1 MPKKFRFQLEALLRL
16 RTIEE
21 ENALQEFSAVIQKIN
36 NAKRKVQELEE
47 QYRKGLQQFKEYSQS
62 EAYNLFY
69 TSFERFLNR
78 LESLKKQ
85 TEIYIESLQS
95 ELEEKRKKLVEA
107 RKNKKIIEKLKEK
120 KWAEY
125 IKDLNNKEKKEIF
138 ELNQKNIQFIKE
150 LHYELLEEN
159 TSALEEYE
167 ESSED
172 LRTRK
177 ERELREYYRSKGIPF
192 TE

>member
-21 ENALQEFSAVIQKIN
+21 ENALQEFSAVMQKIN

-47 QYRKGLQQFKEYSQS
+47 QYRNGLQHFKEYSQK
-62 EAYNLFY
+62 ETYNLFY

-78 LESLKKQ
+78 MESLKKQ

-138 ELNQKNIQFIKE
+138 ELNQKNIQLNKE
-150 LHYELLEEN
+150 LQYELLEED
-159 TSALEEYE
+159 TSTLEEYE